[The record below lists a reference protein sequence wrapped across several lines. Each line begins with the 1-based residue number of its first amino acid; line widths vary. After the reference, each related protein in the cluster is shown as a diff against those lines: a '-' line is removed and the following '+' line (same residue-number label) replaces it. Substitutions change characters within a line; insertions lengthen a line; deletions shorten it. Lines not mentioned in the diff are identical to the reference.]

1 MSHARCNVAART
13 TPEKLKAAA
22 LASFP
27 HVEAASEPAQV
38 ADSFDGVLD
47 FCQPRTEDLGGEGGG
62 DAWYLWT
69 VGPWAVL
76 GDLGLALN
84 KHPEALAELSR
95 ALGTEVVV
103 CAIDSALDYAV
114 FSLYAGGQV
123 KRHLLHENG
132 EYEAVGLP
140 VQAER
145 GRPLVDFSEEEADR
159 IWTSYGLPTF
169 EYAPEEGRF
178 ECVALRRKE

>member
-27 HVEAASEPAQV
+27 HVEATSEPAQV

-69 VGPWAVL
+69 VGPWA
-76 GDLGLALN
+76 
-84 KHPEALAELSR
+84 LAELSR
-95 ALGTEVVV
+95 ALGVEVVV

-178 ECVALRRKE
+178 ECIALRRKE